1 MKQSKIFYNESD
13 KKKLEL
19 LNKINLKEKIDDYE
33 NITDTCWDECV
44 ISIPKILFVIPN
56 LYKILFFM
64 ETNEVEWR
72 LNGGWMEVEWRLNGG
87 WMCN

>member
-33 NITDTCWDECV
+33 NITDTC
-44 ISIPKILFVIPN
+44 
-56 LYKILFFM
+56 
-64 ETNEVEWR
+64 
-72 LNGGWMEVEWRLNGG
+72 
-87 WMCN
+87 